1 MKSFVGF
8 ITDECNLS
16 SKQAT
21 ATTQN
26 DILRSTTRV
35 EGSILNAVT
44 SSSSSI
50 QNEIRLL
57 AEQLESTNLDS
68 VQQTVAE
75 FLTSNRDLL
84 EKLSDQLDSIFPQ
97 HNDLRALADERQATD
112 AQQKVLD
119 SLQFSQIQERR
130 DRVHRAHKETY
141 QWILQPMLNQRQRW
155 DSLTAWLASSED
167 LRRIYWI
174 YGKPGCGKSTL
185 MRFLHE
191 NINVHDH
198 MLPWAENSTVVQAQC
213 FFWNPGHVLQ
223 KSLTGLL
230 RSLLIQL
237 FEQAPN
243 LIPRVVHLRKWKAA
257 QTSGNHTIDWT
268 DSELQD
274 TLREYILC
282 AGRSTKVFLLVDG
295 LDEFEGTDEK
305 REELINLFKDLASL
319 ENVKICLSSR
329 PWNIFQDAF
338 SEFPQLRLEDLTHD
352 DISKYVE
359 EQLRSHIRFQ
369 HLLRYDQVEAESL
382 IATITNKAA
391 GVFLWVRLVVR
402 ELLKSLR
409 DGDSIRAL
417 WRKLEE
423 IPADLDDYFKCMMDS
438 IGHHHRREASALLQI
453 ALHDEDEFVPLHP
466 LRLIDLSFIEE
477 ERPDFALKVRY
488 SFRDLDL
495 ADREALQFRLDS
507 TFRRL
512 NSRCMGLL
520 ECQYQPNDFLG
531 LLDLEPLSWW
541 GVQDADVKTGQSF
554 EPSICPT
561 VFGGPN
567 VLRAFNLTVGF
578 LHRSCRDFL
587 LAPETQSLLQQYT
600 QGPYDA
606 RTFLRNSRL
615 VQFVAL
621 EAAGVGERLATAI
634 ASYLLSTLSLPSCR
648 HTPSS
653 AVAATI
659 MQPVIENL
667 VRNRTFL
674 VEGWYIDPAL
684 ASWHEEGSSFLTLAI
699 DFELS
704 SYVRAHLTSQR
715 VQKKLGRPILDY
727 ILRPRFVGVGIGNS
741 LPNLELLRIVLDF
754 GANPNENYGLISV
767 WALFLC
773 FLADMFTR
781 DEDGTFVKRLVYFGA
796 LEMLIHN
803 GAAALLPR
811 SWLSDQGQ
819 YEQCCLYDGWLDNG
833 PEVRFSYRWPRALPA
848 IEGSAKHGFE
858 SWYAVG
864 DLLEHFRPL
873 FGPGVDKLRGLL
885 NSRNGRPE

>member
-1 MKSFVGF
+1 MVLEPLSAFSVACNVLQIIDFGSKVLTKAIDYQKVANGALSEHQDLRHVLQSLKNLNADLQASMPQLAGTKPLSTAETRLLEANTECLRLSNEFIDLLDRLKVKNRHAMLECLRMSIKSLWYREKMDAMESALSQARDNLNIAFLVYMKYTSNEELCG
-8 ITDECNLS
+8 IYTDECNLS

-35 EGSILNAVT
+35 EGSILNAVA
-44 SSSSSI
+44 SSSGSI

-57 AEQLESTNLDS
+57 AEQLENTNLDS

-84 EKLSDQLDSIFPQ
+84 EKLSDQLDSIFTQ
-97 HNDLRALADERQATD
+97 HNDLRALADERQVAD

-191 NINVHDH
+191 NINVHCH
-198 MLPWAENSTVVQAQC
+198 MLPWAEHSTVVQAQC
-213 FFWNPGHVLQ
+213 FFWNPGHTLQ

-257 QTSGNHTIDWT
+257 RTSGNHTIDWT

-274 TLREYILC
+274 TLHEYILC

-305 REELINLFKDLASL
+305 REELINLFQDLASL

-338 SEFPQLRLEDLTHD
+338 GKFPQLRLEDLTHD
-352 DISKYVE
+352 DISKYVG
-359 EQLRSHIRFQ
+359 EQLRSHMRFQ

-382 IATITNKAA
+382 IVAITDKAA

-402 ELLKSLR
+402 ELLKGIR
-409 DGDSIRAL
+409 DGDGIRAL
-417 WRKLEE
+417 WKKLEE
-423 IPADLDDYFKCMMDS
+423 IPADMNDYFKRLMDS
-438 IGHHHRREASALLQI
+438 ISHDHRREAAALLQI
-453 ALHDEDEFVPLHP
+453 ALHEEHEFVALHP

-477 ERPDFALKVRY
+477 ERPDFALKARY
-488 SFRDLDL
+488 RFRDLNL
-495 ADREALQFRLDS
+495 ADREGLEFRLDS
-507 TFRRL
+507 TIRRL

-520 ECQYQPNDFLG
+520 ECEYQPNDDS
-531 LLDLEPLSWW
+531 DLFNSEPPEEGKGALYGR
-541 GVQDADVKTGQSF
+541 GVPGADVRTAQSF
-554 EPSICPT
+554 EPSIYPT

-567 VLRAFNLTVGF
+567 LLCAFNLTVDF

-587 LAPETQSLLQQYT
+587 LAPETQSLLHQYT

-606 RTFLRNSRL
+606 RMFLRCSRL
-615 VQFVAL
+615 AQLVAL
-621 EAAGVGERLATAI
+621 EAAGAGERLAAAI
-634 ASYLLSTLSLPSCR
+634 ASSLLSTLSLPSYR
-648 HTPSS
+648 DTPS
-653 AVAATI
+653 AVLAATI
-659 MQPVIENL
+659 MQPVIENF
-667 VRNRTFL
+667 VRNHRFS
-674 VEGWYIDPAL
+674 VPPYWYIAPAL

-699 DFELS
+699 
-704 SYVRAHLTSQR
+704 
-715 VQKKLGRPILDY
+715 
-727 ILRPRFVGVGIGNS
+727 
-741 LPNLELLRIVLDF
+741 
-754 GANPNENYGLISV
+754 
-767 WALFLC
+767 
-773 FLADMFTR
+773 
-781 DEDGTFVKRLVYFGA
+781 
-796 LEMLIHN
+796 
-803 GAAALLPR
+803 
-811 SWLSDQGQ
+811 
-819 YEQCCLYDGWLDNG
+819 
-833 PEVRFSYRWPRALPA
+833 
-848 IEGSAKHGFE
+848 
-858 SWYAVG
+858 
-864 DLLEHFRPL
+864 
-873 FGPGVDKLRGLL
+873 
-885 NSRNGRPE
+885 